1 MNLSEIVQ
9 SKRYKRAMA
18 YVYGWGA
25 TVVLLG
31 ALFKINHYPGA
42 STMLL
47 VGLATEALIFFLSAF
62 EPLHEQYDWSLVY
75 PELAGMENEEELFK
89 DNAAVKNYG
98 GNYGGNS
105 GGLADQ
111 ILEKA
116 DISKET
122 LEKLGSGLTN
132 LAKTTSALS
141 DVSDAT
147 VVTKEYI
154 DSAKMA
160 SNTMQGI
167 SKSSESYQE
176 LAQTLQTNFVSV
188 QNHSSSYANQL
199 ESMNKNLS
207 ALNAMY
213 EVQLKGT
220 NQYVKNSES
229 AYSNLNS
236 MMDNLMA
243 SVESTKK
250 YRDEVSKLGEKL
262 EALNTV
268 YGNML
273 SAMNIKK

>member
-1 MNLSEIVQ
+1 MNLTEIVQ
-9 SKRYKRAMA
+9 SKRYKRFMA

-25 TVVLLG
+25 TIVLLG

-42 STMLL
+42 SEMLL
-47 VGLATEALIFFLSAF
+47 VGLSTEAIIFFLSAF

-75 PELAGMENEEELFK
+75 PELAGMDNEEELFA
-89 DNAAVKNYG
+89 DTPAVATKSSAV
-98 GNYGGNS
+98 S
-105 GGLADQ
+105 GSLADQ

-122 LEKLGSGLTN
+122 LSKLGTGLTN
-132 LAKTTSALS
+132 LANTTSALS
-141 DVSDAT
+141 DVSEAT

-154 DSAKMA
+154 DSAKLA

-176 LAQTLQTNFVSV
+176 LAQTLQANFVTVKDHSV
-188 QNHSSSYANQL
+188 SYTSQL
-199 ESMNKNLS
+199 EAMNKNLA
-207 ALNAMY
+207 ALNTIY
-213 EVQLKGT
+213 EIQLKGS

-229 AYSNLNS
+229 TYANLNS
-236 MMDNLMA
+236 MMDNLLA

-250 YRDEVSKLGEKL
+250 YKDEVSKLGEKL

>member
-9 SKRYKRAMA
+9 SKRYKRIMA

-42 STMLL
+42 SAMLL

-75 PELAGMENEEELFK
+75 PELAGMDNEDELFK
-89 DNAAVKNYG
+89 DTPAVRG
-98 GNYGGNS
+98 GGSNTGS
-105 GGLADQ
+105 LADQ

-116 DISKET
+116 DVSKET
-122 LEKLGSGLTN
+122 LDKLGAGLTN
-132 LAKTTSALS
+132 LAATTSALS

-154 DSAKMA
+154 DSAKLA
-160 SNTMQGI
+160 STTMQGI

-199 ESMNKNLS
+199 DSMNKNLA

>member
-9 SKRYKRAMA
+9 SKRYKRFMA

-25 TVVLLG
+25 SIVLLG

-42 STMLL
+42 SVMLL
-47 VGLATEALIFFLSAF
+47 IGLAIEALIFFLSAF

-75 PELAGMENEEELFK
+75 PELAGMDNDEDLFK
-89 DNAAVKNYG
+89 DTPAVRGGTNYG
-98 GNYGGNS
+98 GS
-105 GGLADQ
+105 LADQ

-116 DISKET
+116 EVSKET
-122 LEKLGSGLTN
+122 LDKLGSGLTN

-141 DVSDAT
+141 DVSEAT

-188 QNHSSSYANQL
+188 QNQSSSYSTQL
-199 ESMNKNLS
+199 ESMNKNLA
-207 ALNAMY
+207 ALNTMY

-220 NQYVKNSES
+220 NQYVKNSET
-229 AYSNLNS
+229 AYTNLNS

>member
-9 SKRYKRAMA
+9 SKRYKRIMA

-25 TVVLLG
+25 TIVLLG

-42 STMLL
+42 SQMLL
-47 VGLATEALIFFLSAF
+47 IGLATEALIFFLSAF

-75 PELAGMENEEELFK
+75 PELAGMDNEDELFK
-89 DNAAVKNYG
+89 DTPAVRG
-98 GNYGGNS
+98 GSNTGS
-105 GGLADQ
+105 LADQ

-116 DISKET
+116 NVSTET
-122 LEKLGSGLTN
+122 LDKLGAGLTN

-154 DSAKMA
+154 DSAKLA
-160 SNTMQGI
+160 STTMQGI

-199 ESMNKNLS
+199 DSMNKNLA

-220 NQYVKNSES
+220 NQYVKNSET
-229 AYSNLNS
+229 AYTNLNS